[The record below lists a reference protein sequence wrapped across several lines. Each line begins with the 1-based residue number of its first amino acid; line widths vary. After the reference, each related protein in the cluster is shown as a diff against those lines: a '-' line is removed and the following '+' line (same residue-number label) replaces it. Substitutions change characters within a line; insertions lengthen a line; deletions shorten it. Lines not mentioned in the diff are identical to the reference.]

1 MLLIY
6 IFILVIGYEP
16 TECAL
21 FFKIFEKMQAFRCNV
36 LLRGSKLVHLDGKNW
51 ACLTW
56 NLLYNLMNL
65 VFFAKATGSGQ
76 KFAKFK
82 VVRENAN
89 RCRSEAKG

>member
-36 LLRGSKLVHLDGKNW
+36 LLRGSKLVHLDGKNL
-51 ACLTW
+51 ACLT
-56 NLLYNLMNL
+56 
-65 VFFAKATGSGQ
+65 
-76 KFAKFK
+76 
-82 VVRENAN
+82 
-89 RCRSEAKG
+89 